1 MTLVVC
7 EVCLEAVDSDEV
19 NSVGSCDSVDKVV
32 VVGVTV
38 FVDVESACL
47 VVNSVVIG
55 GIVEVAL
62 DFP

>member
-7 EVCLEAVDSDEV
+7 EVCLEAVDSDEL
-19 NSVGSCDSVDKVV
+19 NSVGRCDSVDTI

-38 FVDVESACL
+38 LVDIESSCL